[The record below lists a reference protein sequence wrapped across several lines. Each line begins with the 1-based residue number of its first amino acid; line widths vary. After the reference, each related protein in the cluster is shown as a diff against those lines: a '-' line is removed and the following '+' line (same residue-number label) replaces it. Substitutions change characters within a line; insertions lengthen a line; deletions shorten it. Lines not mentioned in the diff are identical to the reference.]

1 MPAHCAS
8 QLSWSVTS
16 QHFLPLC
23 NFSSWLEET
32 SARTA
37 IAIRVSQSRY
47 IFVTKY
53 YPLNDLGLSYLDFA
67 LDAEIDVSLHWVI
80 FRGFHCTPTMITYDH
95 KLIFTYLKNVD
106 ARRLCTHAYSMPL
119 LTFLPKSSQ
128 NFIRHQH
135 SRGQT

>member
-1 MPAHCAS
+1 MHPSLVGLLRHSTFSLCAIFLHGLKKP
-8 QLSWSVTS
+8 QPEQRLLSEFHSPV
-16 QHFLPLC
+16 
-23 NFSSWLEET
+23 N
-32 SARTA
+32 
-37 IAIRVSQSRY
+37 

-53 YPLNDLGLSYLDFA
+53 FPLNALGLNYLDFA

-106 ARRLCTHAYSMPL
+106 ARRLCTHAYSMPQ